1 MKRNS
6 RIDFARART
15 RALRPLVW
23 LSLGI
28 VLAVGCGKSDDGV
41 GVDGEDESDQDPSQ
55 AGGDDGNNGS
65 SSAGRNRD
73 AGARGSMDAG
83 NPDEHEIIKVEE
95 PDATCSTTSAEAPKV
110 VERMTVT
117 EEMTTTEIKPVA
129 IYLMLDRS
137 SSMVGYCGSSNCN
150 PQSWTQATQAITA
163 FAMDP
168 ASAKIDVGLGY
179 FPPLIP
185 VPQMDKAAMLCSG
198 SVCAAPAVPVRP
210 ANDNAGLM
218 ANSLAGAVPPD
229 PRTDPLWPL
238 SSIQPNFTPME
249 CAIRGMDAFCKAHT
263 MRTGQKCVG
272 VLVTDGVPE
281 GDCNTDQT
289 NLEMVTSTASAAG
302 TQIFTLGLQGANFAF
317 LNRIATAGKTDCTPM
332 NDMST
337 ACDVTTGKD
346 AFIAAL
352 NAIRETIQIKVPTT
366 KVIETVKEVPL
377 DCEWKLPD
385 PPEDMKFD
393 PEKVNVRFSAT
404 GKDPV
409 TIGRVPTS
417 SDEECK
423 KHPEGWRYDSDDDP
437 KKVLACDKAC
447 EMIKTSPGAK
457 INIEFG
463 CKGTTID

>member
-1 MKRNS
+1 MTRNS
-6 RIDFARART
+6 R
-15 RALRPLVW
+15 LMLVW
-23 LSLGI
+23 LSLAALPAI
-28 VLAVGCGKSDDGV
+28 ACGGKDEGV
-41 GVDGEDESDQDPSQ
+41 GVEGEDDSDQNPSQ
-55 AGGDDGNNGS
+55 AGNDDDNG
-65 SSAGRNRD
+65 GRNRD
-73 AGARGSMDAG
+73 AGGRGNMDGGAL
-83 NPDEHEIIKVEE
+83 PPEPEVTMIDA
-95 PDATCSTTSAEAPKV
+95 PDATCAATSAEAPKV

-137 SSMVGYCGSSNCN
+137 SSMVGYCPTSNSCN

-198 SVCAAPAVPVRP
+198 NACASAAVPVRP
-210 ANDNAGLM
+210 ANENAGLM
-218 ANSLAGAVPPD
+218 ANSLSGAVPPD

-238 SSIQPNFTPME
+238 SSIQPNMTPME

-263 MRTGQKCVG
+263 MRTQQKCVG

-281 GDCNTDQT
+281 GDCSTDQT
-289 NLEMVTSTASAAG
+289 NLEMVTSTTSAAG
-302 TQIFTLGLQGANFAF
+302 TQIFTLGLQGANFNF

-352 NAIRETIQIKVPTT
+352 NAIRETIQVKVPTT
-366 KVIETVKEVPL
+366 KVVETVKEVPL
-377 DCEWKLPD
+377 DCEWNLPE
-385 PPEDMKFD
+385 PPGDMKFD
-393 PEKVNVRFSAT
+393 RDKVNVRFSAT

-409 TIGRVPTS
+409 TLGRVPKST
-417 SDEECK
+417 DEDCK
-423 KHPEGWRYDSDDDP
+423 AHPEGWRYDSDDDNP

-447 EMIKTSPGAK
+447 EMIKTSAGAK
-457 INIEFG
+457 ISIEFG
-463 CKGTTID
+463 CKGTTVD